1 MLHNTKKQQ
10 SGFTI
15 IEVLI
20 VLAIAGLIM
29 LVVFLAVPAL
39 QRSSRNTQRKN
50 DVSAIA
56 SAVSNYINNNGG
68 TLPTS
73 TGTDSTTNT
82 IDICGA
88 DCTKGNIETAKL
100 GYYAN
105 TTTAISF
112 QKATVTTGTGS
123 SASTSSIKVPDAE
136 TVYIVDGYTCNGTN
150 TDLGSASP
158 RSAAILY
165 ATETGSGTAQ
175 QCIEQ

>member
-68 TLPTS
+68 TLPTT
-73 TGTDSTTNT
+73 TGADATANT

-112 QKATVTTGTGS
+112 QTYSATLT
-123 SASTSSIKVPDAE
+123 VPDAE
-136 TVYIVDGYTCNGTN
+136 TVYIVDGHTCDGTN
-150 TDLGSASP
+150 TGVGSASP